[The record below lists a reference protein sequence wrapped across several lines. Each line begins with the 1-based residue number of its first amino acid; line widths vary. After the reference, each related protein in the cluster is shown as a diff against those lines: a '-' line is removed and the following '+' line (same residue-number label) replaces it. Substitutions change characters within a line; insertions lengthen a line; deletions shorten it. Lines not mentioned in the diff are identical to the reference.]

1 MMIMF
6 LGISIATLILAV
18 DCYGDSCLSGINHKA
33 MPGPE
38 PGMRACKLY
47 SQSSCC
53 FSNYTEQLAV
63 SPVTKVQ
70 NTYWNRCG
78 QLSSRCEEYMKKID
92 CFYHCS
98 PHTFNWI
105 NPNNSHSVLA
115 VPICQDFCDDW
126 FTACR
131 DDLTCTRNWISDWE
145 WDDHGNNCRNEC
157 IPYHQMYKNGKDL
170 CVNMWG
176 ATFKVIS
183 CPCHCLMMDDDDNS
197 MIQYLIHQRGTPAPA
212 EVLHREAMKAPFC
225 QRRQTALLERRERAK
240 TKKGMDQNHGT
251 VPT

>member
-1 MMIMF
+1 MIMITF
-6 LGISIATLILAV
+6 LGVSIATLLLAV
-18 DCYGDSCLSGINHKA
+18 RCYGDSCLSGINHKA
-33 MPGPE
+33 IPGPE

-78 QLSSRCEEYMKKID
+78 QLSSQCEEYMKKID

-105 NPNNSHSVLA
+105 NPNNSYSVLA
-115 VPICQDFCDDW
+115 VPICQGFCDDW
-126 FTACR
+126 FAACR
-131 DDLTCTRNWISDWE
+131 DDMTCSRNWVSDWE

-157 IPYHQMYKNGKDL
+157 IPYHQTYKDGRDL
-170 CVNMWG
+170 CENMWG
-176 ATFKVIS
+176 TTFKVVS
-183 CPCHCLMMDDDDNS
+183 CPCHCLMMDDDDNDV
-197 MIQYLIHQRGTPAPA
+197 IQHLIHERGTPAPV
-212 EVLHREAMKAPFC
+212 EVLHMELKKTPFC
-225 QRRQTALLERRERAK
+225 QRRHKDLLERGERENK
-240 TKKGMDQNHGT
+240 KKGSKE
-251 VPT
+251 